1 MNNRIL
7 PRLRRRLKIKLG
19 GLQTFTADV
28 SPRGFAAE
36 LMQALLPGT
45 DLNGSIELC
54 GEEFAFTGKVCWAK
68 QGEPRMNVRGRFGV
82 RFTGISNTF
91 FELLQ
96 VAYRPIP
103 GAT

>member
-1 MNNRIL
+1 M
-7 PRLRRRLKIKLG
+7 RRRLKIQLR

-36 LMQALLPGT
+36 LMQALRPGT

-54 GEEFAFTGKVCWAK
+54 GEKFDFTGQVCWAK

-82 RFTGISNTF
+82 RFTGISNHF
-91 FELLQ
+91 FELLES
-96 VAYRPIP
+96 AYRPLA
-103 GAT
+103 GTTA